1 MNILI
6 PELPASKPSS
16 VKVIA
21 LNVLLSLVALTLK
34 SERPSGSSANT
45 TILALL
51 GVELAV
57 NVSDIKVILVFDVEN
72 LDSATIITPE
82 PPLPPI
88 PTPVGVT
95 A

>member
-1 MNILI
+1 M
-6 PELPASKPSS
+6 S

-21 LNVLLSLVALTLK
+21 LNVVLSLVAETEK
-34 SERPSGSSANT
+34 SERPSGNSAKT
-45 TILALL
+45 TILAVV

-57 NVSDIKVILVFDVEN
+57 NVSDISVILVLDVEN